1 MPTTSLG
8 FRYPA
13 STSAVD
19 IPTDIGNLA
28 ADINTYATTVNT
40 FITRKD
46 GVQVASSISQS
57 AAIGTSTTAVLTL
70 TNCLFQAGRA
80 YSAENIGGV
89 FGDVVGRLAD
99 FSLFKTSTAGTQ
111 YAAMYRAYAGGP
123 GGQTSCYSRVYLRRS
138 AGTDLTADLV
148 LSVTANTGTV
158 THDAASGRPRALIVR
173 DVGTAANYSYAFD
186 VT

>member
-19 IPTDIGNLA
+19 VPTDIGNLA

-46 GVQVASSISQS
+46 GVQVASSISSS
-57 AAIGTSTTAVLTL
+57 AAIGTTATAVLTL

-80 YSAENIGGV
+80 YSVENVGLV
-89 FGDVVGRLAD
+89 FGDAAGRLAD
-99 FSLFKTSTAGTQ
+99 FSVYKTRPTFSTEYARPAWKRQFVRVRTAVAVVPIAAELEMDEATCTPSLRVMNVFTVVAYVLMSAARFPMSVGT
-111 YAAMYRAYAGGP
+111 
-123 GGQTSCYSRVYLRRS
+123 T
-138 AGTDLTADLV
+138 TADV
-148 LSVTANTGTV
+148 LAG
-158 THDAASGRPRALIVR
+158 
-173 DVGTAANYSYAFD
+173 
-186 VT
+186 